1 MIEFFQHDAM
11 FFRIKSPN
19 YGTNSVNVANATS
32 RHSRSDVSLDR
43 NRIMKALP
51 HSPRSVNIET
61 LPESD
66 IQTPLRFTATTLQ
79 QYVHP

>member
-43 NRIMKALP
+43 NRTMNALP
-51 HSPRSVNIET
+51 YSLRSVNIHT
-61 LPESD
+61 PESD
-66 IQTPLRFTATTLQ
+66 TQTPSRFTATTLQ
-79 QYVHP
+79 